1 MCNSLILNIHIE
13 EVPDDD
19 GKYCIQHDYKAIIL
33 PIWLVL
39 HLFALG
45 SIIAG
50 VLHLQFQVVVGFAA
64 ITGAEDLLNK
74 VFILDGTWLVEL
86 LCKLLPVFLSFVLHI
101 LEHFYHRVQ
110 CRILLS
116 VGRETLSERFE
127 LLLHLDSEC
136 FSR

>member
-1 MCNSLILNIHIE
+1 MCDSLILNIHIE

-39 HLFALG
+39 YLFALG

-64 ITGAEDLLNK
+64 IAGAEDLLNK

-86 LCKLLPVFLSFVLHI
+86 LCKLLPMFLSFVLHI
-101 LEHFYHRVQ
+101 LEHFYNRV
-110 CRILLS
+110 
-116 VGRETLSERFE
+116 
-127 LLLHLDSEC
+127 
-136 FSR
+136 